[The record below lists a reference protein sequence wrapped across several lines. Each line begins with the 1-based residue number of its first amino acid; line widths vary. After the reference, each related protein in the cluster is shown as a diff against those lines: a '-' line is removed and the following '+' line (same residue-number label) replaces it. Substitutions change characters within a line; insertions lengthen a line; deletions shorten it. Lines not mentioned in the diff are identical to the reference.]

1 MLRVFF
7 GVLGIVVITDSF
19 HRKSSQTKVREIVL
33 IALNPVTPFSVTSDL
48 CQ

>member
-1 MLRVFF
+1 MRVLF

-19 HRKSSQTKVREIVL
+19 HRKGSQTKVREIVL
-33 IALNPVTPFSVTSDL
+33 IAFNPVTPFSVAPDL